1 MKKTLNIVIILACMV
16 LGTSQAQAQ
25 DAPSHVEKRLQQ
37 QSQVEAIN
45 KARFM
50 RRAMEAGTW
59 VMPMVMYQRLA
70 QGAFESF
77 GGDELTIFYYSQP
90 MNWQARMV
98 TGNNN
103 SPYVH
108 TYHDLSK
115 SGPVVIE
122 VPPATEDNAFFG
134 TFLDAWHKPIL
145 DVGPDGADGGK
156 GGKYLLVPEEYKGNT
171 DGYIV
176 VEHATNKGYLSV
188 RSLTKTT
195 SAADMKKHQA
205 YVKQLKMYKLGD
217 SSSKT
222 KIIDLYGKTYYA
234 TINFDITFWED
245 AHAMIQSEPVKADE
259 KAFLRNDEI
268 SGYRKRQTVQTQ

>member
-1 MKKTLNIVIILACMV
+1 MRPIIKKLCNLFFSSCKKIPNPYGDSNKKDTITYDLLKTSIVVQFFDANTNEYIIPEEGKELKV
-16 LGTSQAQAQ
+16 KIVGKSK
-25 DAPSHVEKRLQQ
+25 DAIADIVGLQK
-37 QSQVEAIN
+37 EEYTPRKGIL
-45 KARFM
+45 
-50 RRAMEAGTW
+50 T
-59 VMPMVMYQRLA
+59 
-70 QGAFESF
+70 F
-77 GGDELTIFYYSQP
+77 G
-90 MNWQARMV
+90 
-98 TGNNN
+98 
-103 SPYVH
+103 
-108 TYHDLSK
+108 
-115 SGPVVIE
+115 
-122 VPPATEDNAFFG
+122 
-134 TFLDAWHKPIL
+134 
-145 DVGPDGADGGK
+145 
-156 GGKYLLVPEEYKGNT
+156 LVPEEYKGNT

-222 KIIDLYGKTYYA
+222 KIIDLYGKTYNA